1 MSDSPNPPDQDP
13 RRTSSKHAPPR
24 VNRPRPPSTRPPT
37 SMRSLASQEPHTLY
51 VRMAN
56 LQMARTRQQRI
67 RSALQAQVND
77 CTQRIREI
85 DEKVDA
91 IKAEIQKTEASRS
104 SNLDDDASAEDG
116 GFEYEY

>member
-1 MSDSPNPPDQDP
+1 
-13 RRTSSKHAPPR
+13 
-24 VNRPRPPSTRPPT
+24 
-37 SMRSLASQEPHTLY
+37 MRSLASQEPHTLY

-56 LQMARTRQQRI
+56 LQMARTRQKRI

-85 DEKVDA
+85 DEKVEA
-91 IKAEIQKTEASRS
+91 IKAEIQKTESARPP
-104 SNLDDDASAEDG
+104 NPPDDARPEDG

>member
-1 MSDSPNPPDQDP
+1 
-13 RRTSSKHAPPR
+13 
-24 VNRPRPPSTRPPT
+24 
-37 SMRSLASQEPHTLY
+37 MRSLASQEAHTLY

-77 CTQRIREI
+77 CTQRIQEI
-85 DEKVDA
+85 DKKVAA
-91 IKAEIQKTEASRS
+91 IKAEIQSKEARSSSQNDAEAS
-104 SNLDDDASAEDG
+104 DG

>member
-1 MSDSPNPPDQDP
+1 
-13 RRTSSKHAPPR
+13 
-24 VNRPRPPSTRPPT
+24 
-37 SMRSLASQEPHTLY
+37 MRSLASQEPHTLY

-85 DEKVDA
+85 DDKVQA
-91 IKAEIQKTEASRS
+91 IKAKIQKTEDARRPDEASS
-104 SNLDDDASAEDG
+104 SADDG

>member
-1 MSDSPNPPDQDP
+1 
-13 RRTSSKHAPPR
+13 
-24 VNRPRPPSTRPPT
+24 
-37 SMRSLASQEPHTLY
+37 MRSLASQEPHTLY

-85 DEKVDA
+85 DKKVDA
-91 IKAEIQKTEASRS
+91 IKAEIQETEASRRS
-104 SNLDDDASAEDG
+104 SSAGNASADDG